1 MKNYKEKLKNI
12 TTIILDYDGVMT
24 DGKMYITEEGKEIR
38 AGNVKDGYILQLLMK
53 KGFNVVILSGSN
65 AKSIMWR
72 SKSLKIND
80 IHLGVVNK
88 LHEYELIKQKLNITD
103 EEILFIGDDLPDY
116 ELMNKVGISVCPA
129 DAAQEIKEIADYIS
143 RYGGG
148 KGCVREIG
156 EQILKAQNKWMDK
169 DCFEW

>member
-24 DGKMYITEEGKEIR
+24 DGKMYITEDGKEIR

-53 KGFNVVILSGSN
+53 KGFNVVILSGSHAN
-65 AKSIMWR
+65 SIMWR

-88 LHEYELIKQKLNITD
+88 LYEYELIKQKLDITD

-116 ELMNKVGISVCPA
+116 
-129 DAAQEIKEIADYIS
+129 
-143 RYGGG
+143 
-148 KGCVREIG
+148 
-156 EQILKAQNKWMDK
+156 
-169 DCFEW
+169 

>member
-12 TTIILDYDGVMT
+12 TTLILDYDGVMT
-24 DGKMYITEEGKEIR
+24 DGKMYITEEGQEIR

-53 KGFNVVILSGSN
+53 KGFNVLILSGSH

-72 SKSLKIND
+72 SKSLKINH
-80 IHLGVVNK
+80 IHLGVTNK
-88 LHEYELIKQKLNITD
+88 LFEYELIKQNLNID
-103 EEILFIGDDLPDY
+103 DQEILFIGDDLPDY
-116 ELMNKVGISVCPA
+116 ELMTRVGISVCPA
-129 DAAQEIKEIADYIS
+129 DAAQEIKEVADYIS
-143 RYGGG
+143 IYNGG